1 MRRMPRLLLAVLL
14 TAVVTAAA
22 APSAGAKVPGPNGRI
37 VFGRFDPAI
46 DDFHIITA
54 NPDGTQEAQ
63 LLPGAAECP
72 RWAPD
77 GSKIL
82 VCLANPTGLIRPATV
97 NPQGSGFTLLDNPDP
112 TLNLGCWAWSP
123 NGARL
128 ACEGWD
134 DVNVARPA
142 GIFTV
147 RSSDGRGLVR
157 VTANPYGDHD
167 IPGDFAPDGSR
178 IVFLRTNPLRQ
189 ASALFVVNTDGTG
202 CDSSPH
208 GAWQRTPGAGPPTVG
223 GSCSPSPEESS
234 TSSAR
239 MAADSGGSRWTPVP
253 AAPSRSSRD
262 GHPTASGS
270 CFPWPCRAPATKRT
284 SSRPEPTAPT
294 SGGSPTRQT
303 LRSSGTGAHL
313 GDNVYRYGP
322 WPPAAATGPERPGAI
337 STRCPNAGPLPSDL
351 SGARAGRGQG
361 PAGIGR
367 RWART

>member
-1 MRRMPRLLLAVLL
+1 MSWPGSSGRDSDSGPPSVIGTVASAHGWRKRPYPISQLHGGKHLLGSRRPRR
-14 TAVVTAAA
+14 
-22 APSAGAKVPGPNGRI
+22 GAL
-37 VFGRFDPAI
+37 RF
-46 DDFHIITA
+46 
-54 NPDGTQEAQ
+54 
-63 LLPGAAECP
+63 
-72 RWAPD
+72 R
-77 GSKIL
+77 
-82 VCLANPTGLIRPATV
+82 
-97 NPQGSGFTLLDNPDP
+97 
-112 TLNLGCWAWSP
+112 
-123 NGARL
+123 
-128 ACEGWD
+128 
-134 DVNVARPA
+134 
-142 GIFTV
+142 
-147 RSSDGRGLVR
+147 RGLHQGDDQRNAGRLVVR
-157 VTANPYGDHD
+157 
-167 IPGDFAPDGSR
+167 
-178 IVFLRTNPLRQ
+178 
-189 ASALFVVNTDGTG
+189 
-202 CDSSPH
+202 
-208 GAWQRTPGAGPPTVG
+208 GAGPPTVG

-239 MAADSGGSRWTPVP
+239 MAADSGGSCWTPVP

-262 GHPTASGS
+262 GRPTASGS

-367 RWART
+367 RCART